1 MSQNNSSSHSL
12 GYGVF
17 ILVWL
22 ALIVLTGLTVVVAG
36 LDLKALTVTT
46 ALLIASIKTI
56 LVLSYFMHLKF
67 EPLLFR
73 YMVIGVVVTL
83 ACFIFLTFVDVLF
96 R

>member
-1 MSQNNSSSHSL
+1 MNRNNSSYHSL
-12 GYGVF
+12 GYGLF

-22 ALIVLTGLTVVVAG
+22 SLIVLTGLTVVVAG
-36 LDLKALTVTT
+36 LDLKALTVTA
-46 ALLIASIKTI
+46 ALLVASTKTI

-83 ACFIFLTFVDVLF
+83 AIFILLTFFDVLF